1 MTRVERN
8 EYLHSEVSDTD
19 GTNDNS
25 TGDLKGSLDSLA
37 HSMGLKVF
45 SSPREDM
52 PPIEELTKLRSEATY
67 LSEEDLNQYDDVA
80 RLTPHPPPQLQQSN
94 ALHAPLPCS
103 TNRDESAV
111 QAKSSENEDRDFRL
125 SLMENSN
132 FDGSMVWKIPQFSQ
146 RMEDARTG
154 KYTSI
159 FSLPLYSARYGYK
172 MCLRLYIL
180 GDSIG
185 KGSHMSLF
193 FVLMK
198 GEFDNI
204 LQWPFTHKVTFKLI
218 NQCGG
223 RDIVDIF
230 QPDPLSS
237 SFQKPKTDMNVASGC
252 PRFVS
257 INELT
262 QGGFILDD
270 TVYIKVKVDTVT
282 TYCGHSRLGQAGPR
296 GAVGSTYSLQC
307 EDWHSSGHDVEA
319 LKKVITDK
327 DSKIQHLLDK
337 LQRVESTVQAKSSEN
352 EDRDFRLSLMENSN
366 FDGSM
371 VWKIPQFSQQMEDA
385 RTGKYTS
392 IFSLPFYSACYGYKM
407 CLRLYILG
415 DGIGEGSHMSLFF
428 VLMKGEFNNI
438 LQWPFTHKVT
448 FKLINQCG
456 GRDIVDIFQPD
467 PLSSSFQKPNTDMNV
482 ASGCP
487 RFVSLNELMQGGF
500 ILDDTIYIKVK
511 VDTTTMRHP

>member
-1 MTRVERN
+1 MCISIHNITNMELYITKVYFLLQMTRAECDKHLALEVVTHSKIVAKILHSFSPEN
-8 EYLHSEVSDTD
+8 EYDEKLPPPDNSKTGSSRSVETD
-19 GTNDNS
+19 GKTNDS
-25 TGDLKGSLDSLA
+25 FRGRGRLVECDGPPEGAVGGTYLPQSKDFQPFGQSLTSLA
-37 HSMGLKVF
+37 
-45 SSPREDM
+45 
-52 PPIEELTKLRSEATY
+52 TKLEVEALRRE
-67 LSEEDLNQYDDVA
+67 LSQKDSKIQ
-80 RLTPHPPPQLQQSN
+80 HLQDKLQRVE
-94 ALHAPLPCS
+94 S
-103 TNRDESAV
+103 TV

-159 FSLPLYSARYGYK
+159 FSLPFYSARYGYK

-180 GDSIG
+180 GDGIG

-257 INELT
+257 LNELM

-270 TVYIKVKVDTVT
+270 TVYIKVKVDT
-282 TYCGHSRLGQAGPR
+282 
-296 GAVGSTYSLQC
+296 
-307 EDWHSSGHDVEA
+307 
-319 LKKVITDK
+319 
-327 DSKIQHLLDK
+327 
-337 LQRVESTVQAKSSEN
+337 
-352 EDRDFRLSLMENSN
+352 
-366 FDGSM
+366 
-371 VWKIPQFSQQMEDA
+371 
-385 RTGKYTS
+385 
-392 IFSLPFYSACYGYKM
+392 
-407 CLRLYILG
+407 
-415 DGIGEGSHMSLFF
+415 
-428 VLMKGEFNNI
+428 
-438 LQWPFTHKVT
+438 
-448 FKLINQCG
+448 
-456 GRDIVDIFQPD
+456 
-467 PLSSSFQKPNTDMNV
+467 
-482 ASGCP
+482 
-487 RFVSLNELMQGGF
+487 
-500 ILDDTIYIKVK
+500 
-511 VDTTTMRHP
+511 TTMRHP

>member
-1 MTRVERN
+1 MCIRDRRSTYSLQCEEWHSSGHDVEALKKVITDKDSKIQHLQDKLQRVE
-8 EYLHSEVSDTD
+8 
-19 GTNDNS
+19 S
-25 TGDLKGSLDSLA
+25 T
-37 HSMGLKVF
+37 
-45 SSPREDM
+45 
-52 PPIEELTKLRSEATY
+52 
-67 LSEEDLNQYDDVA
+67 
-80 RLTPHPPPQLQQSN
+80 
-94 ALHAPLPCS
+94 
-103 TNRDESAV
+103 V

-159 FSLPLYSARYGYK
+159 FSLPFYSARYGYK

-180 GDSIG
+180 GDGIG

-257 INELT
+257 LNELM

-270 TVYIKVKVDTVT
+270 TVYIKVK
-282 TYCGHSRLGQAGPR
+282 A
-296 GAVGSTYSLQC
+296 
-307 EDWHSSGHDVEA
+307 
-319 LKKVITDK
+319 
-327 DSKIQHLLDK
+327 
-337 LQRVESTVQAKSSEN
+337 
-352 EDRDFRLSLMENSN
+352 
-366 FDGSM
+366 
-371 VWKIPQFSQQMEDA
+371 
-385 RTGKYTS
+385 
-392 IFSLPFYSACYGYKM
+392 
-407 CLRLYILG
+407 
-415 DGIGEGSHMSLFF
+415 
-428 VLMKGEFNNI
+428 
-438 LQWPFTHKVT
+438 
-448 FKLINQCG
+448 
-456 GRDIVDIFQPD
+456 
-467 PLSSSFQKPNTDMNV
+467 
-482 ASGCP
+482 
-487 RFVSLNELMQGGF
+487 
-500 ILDDTIYIKVK
+500 
-511 VDTTTMRHP
+511 DTTTMRHP